1 MPPIESAAHSE
12 GQWKEQARMA
22 TTPQTDDLR
31 KLVGRFDPNCIR
43 CFQGATTLC
52 QSRGHF
58 EITPEHL
65 LLRLLDDT
73 AGDVVQVFSTF
84 KVDAA
89 QIRRALQRILEELP
103 PGHRG
108 RPALSPKVVELFQSA
123 AVLAD
128 EFGFEQIRTGLLI
141 LAFAL
146 NPGHTRVGEFTP
158 ELDRIDVDQLR
169 DHFHEIVLGAAAA
182 PEARAEAMG
191 MGPAPAGGG
200 ALAQFTVDMTAKAAA
215 GEIDP
220 VFARDHEIRQ
230 MIDIFSRRR
239 KNNPILVGEPGTGKT
254 AIVEGLALRIVEG
267 DVPPTLKGVKLVVLD
282 LGLLQAGAGVRGEFE
297 NRLKNVIREIKESE
311 QPIITLIDEA
321 HQLVGAGGAGGGGDA
336 SNLLKPALARGELR
350 TVAATT
356 WTEYKKY
363 FEKDAALERR
373 FQLVRCDEPS
383 VEDAVVM
390 LRGLKDKYE
399 KHHKVVIVDDAVS
412 AAVKISKRYIS
423 GRFLPDKAVDLLD
436 TSAARVA
443 VGLTTR
449 PAALEDL
456 DRRLNGLDTAIA
468 AVQRDEASGVAV
480 DEKMLPE
487 MQATRESLLAER
499 AEVEKRWQAELA
511 AVNRIIELRAQLR
524 EFTAPES
531 TEKDTEAAKGT
542 EEQAP
547 PAGKEEKAKGAEG
560 GDGKPAP
567 AVDEAQLR
575 EQIDEAMTAL
585 KEVQGETPLL
595 HPHVD
600 GAEVAAVVSD
610 WTGIPVGSMVRDEIE
625 ATLRMEDR
633 LRERVVGQDHALSI
647 IAEKLRI
654 SKAGIGNPA
663 QPMGVFLCVGPSGVG
678 KTELALAVADLLFG
692 GDRFLTTINMSEF
705 MEAHT
710 VSQLKGS
717 PPGYVGY
724 GEGGVLT
731 EAVRQHPYSVVL
743 MDETEKAHPDVMNL
757 FYQVFDKGSLA
768 DGEGR
773 VVNFKNTVIIMTS
786 NLGTDVI
793 QSMCE
798 AEEDI
803 DYNDLKE
810 AIYPHL
816 REHFKPALVARMTA
830 IPFLTLGQDI
840 LKLIAKMKLAKVSK
854 RLGEAHK
861 MEFHIDE
868 AVYEQMAS
876 RCNQV
881 DVGARQIDHLLDQ
894 TVLPE
899 LSRRLLEQMG
909 EEEMPAAVTMGLD
922 DAGEFVYRFSG
933 KEG

>member
-1 MPPIESAAHSE
+1 
-12 GQWKEQARMA
+12 MA
-22 TTPQTDDLR
+22 VSVKADELR
-31 KLVGRFDPNCIR
+31 KLISRFDPNCIR
-43 CFQGATTLC
+43 SFQGATSLC
-52 QSRGHF
+52 QSRTHF
-58 EITPEHL
+58 EVAPEHL
-65 LLRLLDDT
+65 LLRMLDDT
-73 AGDVVQVFSTF
+73 AGDITQIFNTF
-84 KVDAA
+84 KVDRA
-89 QIRRALQRILEELP
+89 QIRRALQRIMEELP
-103 PGHRG
+103 AGHRAK
-108 RPALSPKVVELFQSA
+108 PVLSPRVVELFQSA

-128 EFGFEQIRTGLLI
+128 EFGFDQIRSGLVI

-146 NPGHTRVGEFTP
+146 NPSHTRVGEFTP
-158 ELDRIDVDQLR
+158 ELERIDVDQLR
-169 DHFHEIVLGAAAA
+169 DHFREIVLGSAEAPAAG
-182 PEARAEAMG
+182 EARV
-191 MGPAPAGGG
+191 GPVPGEGG
-200 ALAQFTVDMTAKAAA
+200 ALAQFTVDLTAKAEA

-267 DVPPTLKGVKLVVLD
+267 DVPPTLKGVKLVALD

-311 QPIITLIDEA
+311 QPIVTLIDEA
-321 HQLVGAGGAGGGGDA
+321 HQLVGAGGAAGAGDA

-356 WTEYKKY
+356 WSEYKKY

-373 FQLVRCDEPS
+373 FQLVRCDEPTE
-383 VEDAVVM
+383 EDAVVM

-399 KHHKVVIVDDAVS
+399 KHHKVVILDEAIT

-443 VGLTTR
+443 VGLSTH

-468 AVQRDEASGVAV
+468 AMQRDKSSGMSV
-480 DEKMLPE
+480 DEKMLAE
-487 MQATRESLLAER
+487 MAATRESLIAER
-499 AEVEKRWQAELA
+499 QATEKRWQDELA

-524 EFTAPES
+524 SFTSPEGEGKEAVK
-531 TEKDTEAAKGT
+531 EKEAKGKAPT
-542 EEQAP
+542 E
-547 PAGKEEKAKGAEG
+547 GKEAEAGPAEKGN
-560 GDGKPAP
+560 GKPTPGA
-567 AVDEAQLR
+567 DETELR
-575 EQIDEAMTAL
+575 KQIDEAMEAL
-585 KEVQGETPLL
+585 KEIQGETPLL
-595 HPHVD
+595 HAQVD
-600 GAEVAAVVSD
+600 GAAVAAVVSD
-610 WTGIPVGSMVRDEIE
+610 WTGIPVGSMVSDEIE
-625 ATLRMEDR
+625 ATLRMEDQ
-633 LRERVVGQDHALSI
+633 LRDRVVGQDHALSI
-647 IAEKLRI
+647 ISEKLRI

-678 KTELALAVADLLFG
+678 KTELALTVADLLFG
-692 GDRFLTTINMSEF
+692 GERFLTTINMSEF

-717 PPGYVGY
+717 PPGYIGY

-743 MDETEKAHPDVMNL
+743 MDEVEKAHPDVMNL

-803 DYNDLKE
+803 DFEELRE

-830 IPFLTLGQDI
+830 IPFMTLGQDI
-840 LKLIAKMKLAKVSK
+840 LELIARMKLRKVGK
-854 RLGEAHK
+854 RLAEAHK
-861 MEFHIDE
+861 MSFHVDE
-868 AVYEQMAS
+868 AVYAEMAS

-894 TVLPE
+894 VILPQ

-909 EEEMPAAVTMGLD
+909 EEQMPTAVTMGTTD
-922 DAGEFVYRFSG
+922 SGEFTYSFSQ
-933 KEG
+933 